1 MIRSRVIQSSLLAAM
16 LLVCACSA
24 GQETSP
30 PSPAP
35 EDAAVASISRTLV
48 VGRGPGGSYVALE
61 PQNGQEFPPPA
72 KPTFIDQSSQMFTPG
87 EMIARTHQPV
97 QFRSSED
104 VLHNI
109 RVIRSDDKKPIFNV
123 ATPPW
128 GSYSHTFDEP
138 GIYDV
143 SCDIHAAMR
152 ATILVSSSPYATIA
166 DGTGRF
172 TFEDVVPGTYTLV
185 AFADGTRKEKTVE
198 IRGARAEI
206 AID

>member
-1 MIRSRVIQSSLLAAM
+1 MNRSGAIRGSVAAAM
-16 LLVCACSA
+16 LVVYACSPATDPASAPSVRQPSAASTGRTVVA
-24 GQETSP
+24 GR
-30 PSPAP
+30 A
-35 EDAAVASISRTLV
+35 
-48 VGRGPGGSYVALE
+48 PGGSYVALE
-61 PQNGQEFPPPA
+61 PRDEHEFPPPSG
-72 KPTFIDQSSQMFTPG
+72 PTFIDQSSQMFIPG

-104 VLHNI
+104 VLHNV

-128 GSYSHTFDEP
+128 GAYSHTFDEP

-143 SCDIHAAMR
+143 SCDIHTAMR

-172 TFEDVVPGTYTLV
+172 TFDDVVPGTYTLV
-185 AFADGTRKEKTVE
+185 GFADGKRREKTVQ
-198 IRGARAEI
+198 ISGKRADI
-206 AID
+206 ALD

>member
-1 MIRSRVIQSSLLAAM
+1 MIRARVIESSLAAAILM
-16 LLVCACSA
+16 VCACSA
-24 GQETSP
+24 GKETA
-30 PSPAP
+30 AP
-35 EDAAVASISRTLV
+35 VSADDDASAAATRRTLV
-48 VGRGPGGSYVALE
+48 VGRGPSGSYMALE
-61 PQNGQEFPPPA
+61 PQGGQEFLPPA
-72 KPTFIDQSSQMFTPG
+72 KATFIDQSSQMFIPG

-104 VLHNI
+104 VLHNV

-143 SCDIHAAMR
+143 SCDIHTAMR

-172 TFEDVVPGTYTLV
+172 TFEDVIPGRYTLV
-185 AFADGTRKEKTVE
+185 AFAEGKRKEKTVQVS
-198 IRGARAEI
+198 GKRAEI